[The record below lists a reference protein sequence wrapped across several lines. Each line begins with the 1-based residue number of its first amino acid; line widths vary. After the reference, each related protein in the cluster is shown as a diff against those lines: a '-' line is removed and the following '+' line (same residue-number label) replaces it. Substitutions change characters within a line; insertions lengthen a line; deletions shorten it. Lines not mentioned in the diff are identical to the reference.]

1 MHRALRIPEIVGLVC
16 DHLEYIYITH
26 DGPNDFATL
35 ARTCKSFHD
44 PALDVLWR
52 RQNTLANVLKC
63 LPSDVWEEM
72 PDVKPPQLP
81 AVRFVKTPQPADWTR
96 PLNYAH
102 RIRRLTL
109 LPARRRAVHDFP
121 TSDVLAMIELCFP
134 GGYLCH
140 NLQDLVWSPEG
151 NTPAF
156 HYIRLFLGPHITHA
170 SIQLPPHVADMSP
183 LSSLRYPELKSLNFK
198 GSPDDAPLILRTL
211 CTFAPEL
218 AKIERLSL
226 NSLDRPVLLH
236 LSRLPRLRS
245 LDLSK
250 TVLDPQDFV
259 NEIDIAQD
267 PFPAL
272 RKLSLDD
279 TAVESATELVNM
291 MQDCRLNDFFMYS
304 NLLSLQAATGK
315 LYAALAGHVSFT
327 TLHCIWMIEMRDDL
341 VPPPVS
347 AIASYVITGHT
358 LAPLF
363 SFKNLILVHLTGPVG
378 FDIDDTPAWDM
389 ARAWPKIRSLTLS
402 ASTAL
407 HHSSSMTLHG
417 LRAFA
422 THCAE
427 LRRLAIA
434 FDASTVPPFDSSPA
448 ARISQRVLHAL
459 HVETSPIGDPP
470 TVAKYLSGLFLGLV
484 SIYTWNE
491 TRWSEPAEDDEDEET
506 AAARARHTQ
515 WKYVEVLIPFIAS
528 VREEERRWVDGP

>member
-16 DHLEYIYITH
+16 DHLEYIYLTQ

-52 RQNTLANVLKC
+52 RQNTLANVLKS
-63 LPSDVWEEM
+63 LPSDVWEERH
-72 PDVKPPQLP
+72 DVKPPQPP
-81 AVRFVKTPQPADWTR
+81 AVRFIKTPQLADWTR
-96 PLNYAH
+96 PLTYAH
-102 RIRRLTL
+102 RIRKLTL
-109 LPARRRAVHDFP
+109 MPARRRAVHDFP

-134 GGYLCH
+134 GGYLCP
-140 NLQDLVWSPEG
+140 NLQDLFWSPEG

-170 SIQLPPHVADMSP
+170 SIQLPANVADMSP
-183 LSSLRYPELKSLNFK
+183 LSSLRYPELKSLSLK
-198 GSPDDAPLILRTL
+198 GSSDDTSLIRRTL
-211 CTFAPEL
+211 CTFASEL

-226 NSLDRPVLLH
+226 DSLDQTVLLH

-250 TVLDPQDFV
+250 TDLDPQDFV
-259 NEIDIAQD
+259 SLVDISQD

-279 TAVESATELVNM
+279 TTVESATELVNM
-291 MQDCRLNDFFMYS
+291 MHDCRLDDFFMCTDIF
-304 NLLSLQAATGK
+304 SLQAATGK
-315 LYAALAGHVSFT
+315 LYAALAGHVSHI
-327 TLHCIWMIEMRDDL
+327 TLHSMWMIEMRDEL
-341 VPPPVS
+341 VPPPVD

-358 LAPLF
+358 LTPLF
-363 SFKNLILVHLTGPVG
+363 SFKNLALVHLTGPVG
-378 FDIDDTPAWDM
+378 FDIDDTRAWDM
-389 ARAWPKIRSLTLS
+389 ARAWPQIRSLTLNS
-402 ASTAL
+402 STAL
-407 HHSSSMTLHG
+407 HHPSSMTLHG

-434 FDASTVPPFDSSPA
+434 FDASTVPPFDNSPA
-448 ARISQRVLHAL
+448 ARISQRALHAL
-459 HVETSPIGDPP
+459 HVEASPIGDPP
-470 TVAKYLSGLFLGLV
+470 SVAKYLSGLFLGLV
-484 SIYTWNE
+484 SIYTWNDA
-491 TRWSEPAEDDEDEET
+491 RWSEPAETDEDEET

-515 WKYVEVLIPFIAS
+515 WKYVEVLVPFIAS
-528 VREEERRWVDGP
+528 VREEERQWVDGK